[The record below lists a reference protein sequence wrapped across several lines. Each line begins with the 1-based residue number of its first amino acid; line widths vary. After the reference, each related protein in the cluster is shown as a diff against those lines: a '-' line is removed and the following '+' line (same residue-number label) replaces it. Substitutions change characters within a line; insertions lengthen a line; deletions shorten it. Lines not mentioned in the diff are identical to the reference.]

1 MIFFSWC
8 CSQAFCFA
16 LLHRETIASYRNA
29 GQQDVNSCAIR
40 HCRMSKILQR
50 RKSRVCFLSCL
61 LLLRKQ
67 VVLLQAERHLL
78 FHMCVCSGAS
88 SSLLRN
94 IKFFVLSL
102 YVEQFDLGYG
112 YLLEEDK
119 RLCRQNGTIGVT
131 ILLWATTYCLLLLL
145 CNLPEA
151 AAAATTKR
159 RCVSTHTPAAATSM
173 LVATSAYSL
182 LATAP
187 VVILARLLL
196 NSNPALDDI
205 LARLH
210 DILRATER
218 KKEHNYNKS
227 ETGTRGGET
236 LDRSLARKTSVC
248 CKIQDKGRHVTTT
261 TTKERKPQQI
271 LRKKK
276 KIWSIFFAFH
286 NCGLIF

>member
-1 MIFFSWC
+1 
-8 CSQAFCFA
+8 
-16 LLHRETIASYRNA
+16 
-29 GQQDVNSCAIR
+29 
-40 HCRMSKILQR
+40 
-50 RKSRVCFLSCL
+50 
-61 LLLRKQ
+61 
-67 VVLLQAERHLL
+67 
-78 FHMCVCSGAS
+78 
-88 SSLLRN
+88 
-94 IKFFVLSL
+94 
-102 YVEQFDLGYG
+102 
-112 YLLEEDK
+112 
-119 RLCRQNGTIGVT
+119 
-131 ILLWATTYCLLLLL
+131 
-145 CNLPEA
+145 
-151 AAAATTKR
+151 
-159 RCVSTHTPAAATSM
+159 M